1 MTPLSGQVNDGDGT
15 YPAHF
20 LTGTDVLCAPVDQLV
35 RPGSLPVRI
44 KYARCTFRITLR
56 VVSRVDEE
64 VERVAGQ
71 EELFAAVDA
80 LLKQASAELPP
91 PAERA
96 RLRRAAGLSQQQVA
110 AALQLKRRETVAD
123 WESGRSAPRPPQRA
137 AYLRLLE
144 GLAARYP
151 APEAADPAAP
161 SPTSPPSP
169 TATNQETRG
178 GT

>member
-1 MTPLSGQVNDGDGT
+1 VDDGDGT

-35 RPGSLPVRI
+35 RRESLPVRI
-44 KYARCTFRITLR
+44 QYARCTFRITLR
-56 VVSRVDEE
+56 VVSRVEE

-80 LLKQASAELPP
+80 LLEQAGAELPP

-123 WESGRSAPRPPQRA
+123 WESGRSEPRPPQRA

-151 APEAADPAAP
+151 APEAAEPTAP
-161 SPTSPPSP
+161 PPSPPSR
-169 TATNQETRG
+169 ATTNSATHG

>member
-1 MTPLSGQVNDGDGT
+1 M
-15 YPAHF
+15 
-20 LTGTDVLCAPVDQLV
+20 
-35 RPGSLPVRI
+35 
-44 KYARCTFRITLR
+44 
-56 VVSRVDEE
+56 
-64 VERVAGQ
+64 AGQ

-80 LLKQASAELPP
+80 LLEQAGAELPP

-123 WESGRSAPRPPQRA
+123 WESGRSEPRPPQRA

-151 APEAADPAAP
+151 APEAAEPTAP
-161 SPTSPPSP
+161 PPSQP
-169 TATNQETRG
+169 SRATTNSATRG

>member
-1 MTPLSGQVNDGDGT
+1 M
-15 YPAHF
+15 
-20 LTGTDVLCAPVDQLV
+20 
-35 RPGSLPVRI
+35 
-44 KYARCTFRITLR
+44 
-56 VVSRVDEE
+56 
-64 VERVAGQ
+64 AGQ